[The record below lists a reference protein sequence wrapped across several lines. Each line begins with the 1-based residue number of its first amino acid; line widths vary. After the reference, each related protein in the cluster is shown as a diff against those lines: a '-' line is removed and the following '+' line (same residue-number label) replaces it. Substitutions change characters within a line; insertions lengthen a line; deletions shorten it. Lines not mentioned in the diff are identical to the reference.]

1 MSNLDIIEEEI
12 EIFED
17 ESNIFIES
25 VFDNSVSNNK
35 RSVAVDLSKAIAQQF
50 TKESIP
56 VLQTLM

>member
-1 MSNLDIIEEEI
+1 MSYLTIIEEEI

-17 ESNIFIES
+17 EPNIFIEA